1 MQKIVILGGYMMACS
16 SHPRLSACGS
26 STKQEHPKSG
36 IVLGF
41 TRLVDAVEP
50 LPNTMVWGHR
60 GLWQAPHCAGVLHI
74 PLPCQAAAVCST
86 QTRFPESISGIIS
99 ASDLWATT
107 ALGAAV
113 YLVCSSVRLN
123 KKPETK
129 QLSSFMEWDKENNR
143 CFY

>member
-41 TRLVDAVEP
+41 TRLVVQWNPSQTPWFGD
-50 LPNTMVWGHR
+50 TG
-60 GLWQAPHCAGVLHI
+60 GSGKAPHCAGVLHI

-99 ASDLWATT
+99 ASDLWVTT

-113 YLVCSSVRLN
+113 YLVCSSVKLN

-129 QLSSFMEWDKENNR
+129 QLSSFME
-143 CFY
+143 